1 MPKLPLAKPCV
12 ARHMAA
18 MREIEP
24 EATASP
30 NPDAPAGAPVVIL
43 VAPQMAENIGMAARA
58 MANFGLHELR
68 LVAPRDGWP
77 QKTTRKK
84 GAWQAAS
91 GATHILDRAGLY
103 ANLPDAIAD
112 LHAVYATTARS
123 REQMKRVVTPAELMP
138 ELPAQIAAGQRV
150 GILFGR
156 ERTGLD
162 NDEVSLANAILTFP
176 VDPAFASL
184 NIAQA
189 VLLVGYEWFKASTG
203 GAAPFHPNPASL
215 PATREGMVSFFGF
228 LEEVLADARFFPP
241 NKRPIMARNLRDI
254 FHRLDMTE
262 QDVRTLRGA
271 MTALVRGRRGGG
283 RQVKQAAAATSP
295 GKAEDR
301 AEVASQENGTHPPDG
316 APSPHGR
323 ESR

>member
-1 MPKLPLAKPCV
+1 MAGMRDLPT
-12 ARHMAA
+12 MA
-18 MREIEP
+18 
-24 EATASP
+24 S
-30 NPDAPAGAPVVIL
+30 DAPAPAATGAGPVVIL

-58 MANFGLHELR
+58 MANFGLRELR

-91 GATHILDRAGLY
+91 GATHILDAARLY
-103 ANLPDAIAD
+103 ATLPEAIAD

-123 REQMKRVVTPAELMP
+123 REQMKRIVTPAALMP
-138 ELPAQIAAGQRV
+138 ELPARIAGGERI

-162 NDEVSLANAILTFP
+162 NDEVSLADAILTFP

-184 NIAQA
+184 NLAQA

-203 GAAPFHPNPASL
+203 GAAPFPEGQQSL
-215 PATREGMVSFFGF
+215 PATREGIVSFFDF
-228 LEEVLADARFFPP
+228 LEESLAEAGFFPP
-241 NKRPIMARNLRDI
+241 DKRPIMARNLRDI
-254 FHRLDMTE
+254 FHRLAMTE

-271 MTALVRGRRGGG
+271 MTALVRGRRGGARPSRTERAG
-283 RQVKQAAAATSP
+283 LLQADKPA
-295 GKAEDR
+295 GDE
-301 AEVASQENGTHPPDG
+301 
-316 APSPHGR
+316 
-323 ESR
+323 